1 MLRWIPLI
9 AMLMVLAALAFAM
22 EANAGTFW
30 QWTDDDGVVSVTD
43 DVKRIPARYA
53 DRAVER
59 QFEQIVDRRTP
70 VTVPATEY
78 EAALT
83 RSLERMREVNAR
95 TTVNPNHL
103 RDCTG
108 PVTITKERRDYEERG
123 QSLNSMFFVT
133 RNACGD
139 VISVTR
145 EQPRL
150 RVDLER

>member
-1 MLRWIPLI
+1 MIRRTLTLTILSLFLSVP
-9 AMLMVLAALAFAM
+9 AL
-22 EANAGTFW
+22 AGTFY
-30 QWTDDDGVVSVTD
+30 QWTDSDGVVSMTD
-43 DVKRIPARYA
+43 DVKRIPPAYRDTA
-53 DRAVER
+53 AER
-59 QFEQIVDRRTP
+59 RFEDIKDRRTP
-70 VTVPATEY
+70 VTVPAADY

-83 RSLERMREVNAR
+83 ASLERQRALNSR
-95 TTVNPNHL
+95 TTVNPNRL

-108 PVTITKERRDYEERG
+108 PVTITHERRDYQERG

-139 VISVTR
+139 EIAVTR